1 MSDESQKNTELHKAI
16 RQRAKDLVDK
26 SEAERR
32 LLIEQAI
39 EQAMAEELAERR
51 VESEREATALRDA
64 LTRDSPREEALHA
77 RRSAPKTILLFVLLF
92 LILYLIAA
100 ATGRPDILRFPGSQE
115 APPSLEP
122 RIDTSSAQRNDQL
135 AMDPESLYN
144 GDIPPPYSLYGPPP
158 QIGDRFRDYYN
169 QNGGEQFFGLAISSP
184 ITVNNRL
191 IQWFQRAR
199 LEHWPEYAGT
209 RHEIQGGRL
218 GAEFTRDFT
227 FPKQNYFVNR
237 PGMRY
242 FAETNHGVTGC
253 FLGFWEQTGGLPLHG
268 YPMSEQIQERLP
280 EDSQIHTVQYFERTR
295 IELHSPAGSAE
306 CTMKLGLL
314 GIALH
319 LQNSRPDIIPPPRPT
334 APPPPPNP
342 TPVP

>member
-1 MSDESQKNTELHKAI
+1 
-16 RQRAKDLVDK
+16 
-26 SEAERR
+26 
-32 LLIEQAI
+32 
-39 EQAMAEELAERR
+39 
-51 VESEREATALRDA
+51 
-64 LTRDSPREEALHA
+64 
-77 RRSAPKTILLFVLLF
+77 VLLF

-100 ATGRPDILRFPGSQE
+100 ATGRRDIIRFPGSQE
-115 APPSLEP
+115 VVPSLEP
-122 RIDTSSAQRNDQL
+122 RIDTSGLQRNEQL

-144 GDIPPPYSLYGPPP
+144 GDIPAPYSLYGPPP

-169 QNGGEQFFGLAISSP
+169 QNGGEPFFGLAISNP

-209 RHEIQGGRL
+209 RHVIQGGRL

-227 FPKQNYFVNR
+227 FPQQNYFVNR

-242 FAETNHGVTGC
+242 FAETKHGVTGC
-253 FLGFWEQTGGLPLHG
+253 FLDFWERTGGLPMHG
-268 YPMSEQIQERLP
+268 FPMSEQVQERLP
-280 EDSQIHTVQYFERTR
+280 EDGQIHTVQYFERTR
-295 IELHSPAGSAE
+295 IELHSAAGSTE

-314 GIALH
+314 GDGLH